1 MIGFIAG
8 IISGIAGAVGSAA
21 SSGISAAANAAEAKK
36 QREFQERMTR
46 NRYQYQVEDLEKAGL
61 NKALSYMQSPGASP
75 SGAKAS
81 IDLSGAGKA
90 ISQGISTAMEV
101 RDRKAA
107 LANMEKDTELKE
119 AGINVAATTAANN
132 MENMLLTQAKT
143 DTERANAATAAF
155 NTSIMKNA
163 ERVSSWETNEMFNP
177 SNRALRDAALFTKPI
192 RDIFGK

>member
-36 QREFQERMTR
+36 QREFQERMYK
-46 NRYQYQVEDLEKAGL
+46 NRHQYQVEDLEKAGL

-90 ISQGISTAMEV
+90 VSQGISTAMEV
-101 RDRKAA
+101 RDRQAA
-107 LANMEKDTELKE
+107 IRNMEKDTKLKE
-119 AGINVAATTAANN
+119 AMINVAGTNAANN
-132 MENMLLTQAKT
+132 MQNMMLTQAKT
-143 DTERANAATAAF
+143 DTERSNAAAAAF
-155 NTSIMKNA
+155 NASIMKNT
-163 ERVSSWETNEMFNP
+163 ERVSSWETDQMFNP
-177 SNRALRDAALFTKPI
+177 SNRALRDASLWTKPL
-192 RDIFGK
+192 RDMFGK